1 MYRKLTAPIPTL
13 DPLLLTAQQAADTL
27 AISPRLLW
35 TLTRE
40 RQVPCIRIGRSVRYD
55 PTDLQTWIASQK
67 QASHVSARELSA
79 AST

>member
-1 MYRKLTAPIPTL
+1 MYRKLTSPVATM

-40 RQVPCIRIGRSVRYD
+40 CQIPCLRIGRSVRYD

-67 QASHVSARELSA
+67 RRIGTAKMSAE
-79 AST
+79 ST